1 MAMIT
6 DQVLKEQLERGVL
19 LVDIRSYQEYLVDI
33 IPGAIHISEFLV
45 DYNKYKHHKSVVIY
59 CETANRSSK
68 VHSFFKNLFD
78 DANCLLGGISSWR
91 ENGNKTIVPPELE
104 YFDFE
109 KVLFFNYAATTPVFH
124 EVVEEMQ
131 KYMEIDTYFANP
143 ASTHYLGRLAKK
155 KIDEAQKI
163 ISKFINASSGNVV
176 WTSGATESNNLA
188 IKGLVEAS
196 QKDKKHII
204 TTSIEHKAVLD
215 VCKYLS
221 NKDTSVSVSYLSVDK
236 HGRID
241 LDELCS
247 LINSDTVLIS
257 IMAVNNEIG
266 VANPLEEIGKIAKE
280 KNIIFHVDAAQG
292 IGKVEIDVQKM
303 NIDLLSMSAHKC
315 YGPKGIGALYVADGV
330 ELEEQIHGGG
340 HQNGMRSGTLSTQQ
354 IVAFAS
360 AIELLKEKTDLA
372 KLKKYRETVVACLT
386 KFDNV
391 TINTPLEQSYVGIL
405 SVTVKGVPG
414 DILFTLMPDF
424 ALSMSSACTANADK
438 PSHVLSAIGLD
449 KKQAANTLRISFG
462 CFTTDSDIGRLV
474 KSLEKNI
481 TVLRKIDKFN

>member
-6 DQVLKEQLERGVL
+6 DEVLKEQIGQGVL

-33 IPGAIHISEFLV
+33 IPSAIHISEFLINY
-45 DYNKYKHHKSVVIY
+45 DKYSYHKSVAIY
-59 CETANRSSK
+59 CETAGRSSK

-78 DANCLLGGISSWR
+78 DANCLLGGISNWR
-91 ENGNKTIVPPELE
+91 ENGNKTIIPPELE
-104 YFDFE
+104 YFNFD

-143 ASTHYLGRLAKK
+143 ASTHYLGILAKK
-155 KIDEAQKI
+155 KIDESEKKI
-163 ISKFINASSGNVV
+163 SEFINASSGNIV

-188 IKGLVEAS
+188 IKGFLES
-196 QKDKKHII
+196 SEKKKRHII

-221 NKDTSVSVSYLSVDK
+221 HKDSSISVSYLKVDN
-236 HGRID
+236 HGRIN
-241 LDELCS
+241 LNELRN
-247 LINSDTVLIS
+247 LIRSDTLLIS

-280 KNIIFHVDAAQG
+280 NSITFHVDAAQG

-303 NIDLLSMSAHKC
+303 NIDMLSMSAHKC
-315 YGPKGIGALYVADGV
+315 YGPKGIGALYVANDIQ
-330 ELEEQIHGGG
+330 LEEQIHGGG

-360 AIELLKEKTDLA
+360 AIELLKEKIDLA
-372 KLKKYRETVVACLT
+372 KLKRYREFVVESLS

-391 TINTPLEQSYVGIL
+391 IVNTPLEQSYADIL

-424 ALSMSSACTANADK
+424 ALSMSSACTSNADK

-449 KKQAANTLRISFG
+449 PRQAANTLRISFG
-462 CFTTDSDIGRLV
+462 YYTTDNDIEKLV

-481 TVLRKIDKFN
+481 EVLRKIKKFH